1 TTVAAS
7 ADLSVTKVDTP
18 DPVNAGNQITYTVTV
33 TNAGPSNAA
42 SVTLSDVLPAGT
54 TFSFLAAPG
63 AWVCPLPPAGGPVV
77 CTHASLPVGT
87 SVFTIKV
94 IVDLATAAGTV
105 LTNTATVSSATP

>member
-42 SVTLSDVLPAGT
+42 SVTLTDTLPAGT
-54 TFSFLAAPG
+54 TFAFLAAPG

-77 CTHASLPVGT
+77 CTHASLPAGT
-87 SVFTIKV
+87 SVFTTKV
-94 IVDLATAAGTV
+94 IVDPATPAGTV
-105 LTNTATVSSATP
+105 LTHHVTAYSAT